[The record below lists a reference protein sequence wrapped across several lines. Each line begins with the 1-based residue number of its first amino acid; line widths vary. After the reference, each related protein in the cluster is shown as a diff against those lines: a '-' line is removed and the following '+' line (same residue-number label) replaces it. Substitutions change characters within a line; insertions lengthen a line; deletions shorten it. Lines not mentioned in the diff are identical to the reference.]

1 MTLSIDATFDGGNIG
16 VLAIGDDRVDPGL
29 EINRDRYSSFY
40 QWFSFRLAGARGRR
54 VTLRIVNA
62 GDAAFTGGWQGYKV
76 RASSDRLAWRMIETR
91 YAEGVLAFD
100 WSGDSEL
107 VWFAYFA
114 PFTMER
120 HHALVARIAA
130 QPGVTHRALGRSLD
144 GIAIDALTIGTG
156 AKPVWLIARQHPGE
170 PMAEWWMEGA
180 LDWLTSPAAAPLREA
195 ATVHVVPN
203 MNPDGTRRGH
213 LRTNAAGVNLNR
225 EWHAPSR
232 ERSPEVLCVREAMDK
247 TGVVFAMDVHGEEAI
262 PAVFFS
268 GSHGVSSFTEA
279 RGVAFDEFSRRLAA
293 HTRDF
298 QTARGYGRTPPGKA
312 NLTIATSQIAERF
325 GAVAMTLEMP
335 FKDHDDNPDPV
346 TGWSPAR
353 SMALGV
359 ACLEVLAGMIGAI
372 GEPAGSAPS

>member
-1 MTLSIDATFDGGNIG
+1 MTLTIDAAFDGGNIELVAIDG
-16 VLAIGDDRVDPGL
+16 DCIDLAIR
-29 EINRDRYSSFY
+29 RDRYSGFY
-40 QWFSFRLAGARGRR
+40 QWFSFRLAGARGKN

-62 GDAAFTGGWQGYKV
+62 GGAAFTGGWQGYKV
-76 RASSDRLAWRMIETR
+76 RASTDRAAWRMIETR
-91 YAEGVLAFD
+91 YADGVLAFD
-100 WSGDSEL
+100 WAGESEL

-114 PFTMER
+114 PYTMDQ
-120 HHALVARIAA
+120 HHSLVARIAA
-130 QPGVTHRALGRSLD
+130 RPGVAHRVLGHSLD
-144 GIAIDALTIGTG
+144 GVAIDALTIGTG

-180 LDWLTSPAAAPLREA
+180 LDWLTGPAAAPLLDA

-232 ERSPEVLCVREAMDK
+232 ERSPEVFCVRAAMEA
-247 TGVVFAMDVHGEEAI
+247 TGVAFAMDVHGEEAI

-268 GSHGVSSFTEA
+268 GSHGVPSFTEA
-279 RGVAFDEFSRRLAA
+279 RGEKFDMFSSRLAA
-293 HTRDF
+293 RTRDF
-298 QTARGYGRTPPGKA
+298 QTTKGYGRTPPGKA

-325 GAVAMTLEMP
+325 GAVSMTLEMP

-346 TGWSPAR
+346 HGWSPAR
-353 SMALGV
+353 AMALGV
-359 ACLEVLAGMIGAI
+359 ACLEVLAGMIG
-372 GEPAGSAPS
+372 EL